1 MSTAP
6 SEAEEESSVWRSRDF
21 RLVFAGSLVNNIG
34 DWMLLVALPV
44 YVFTKSRSGAA
55 TAAVFVIE
63 LVIGVLLG
71 PYGGSLAD
79 RWDLRRTLIATN
91 VLQAVTLLPLLAV
104 ARTRLWPAFV
114 VVALQSALKQV
125 NDPASFALLPRV
137 VKTSQLVAAN
147 AAHSASFS
155 VARLIGSPAGGIAV
169 AFGGL
174 TSVVVID
181 SVTFAAVAVAM
192 GLVRT
197 PTGTLLAPDGETG
210 RQGGGVRVG
219 LREIKARPPLMAYV
233 VVQALAQLAFAMFP
247 ILFIVFVVDELH
259 GGGSQIGIIRGM
271 AAFGGIVAALIVPR
285 WARKRSAPW
294 LMMWGYLGLALSA
307 ALFINAPAVSTALWL
322 YLVLFSLTGLPNAT
336 SQIGSFTTA
345 QQLCPP
351 HVLGRLNGIL
361 SATGAV
367 GAAIGS
373 IGTGLLVDHFA
384 VIPLFNGQALGFFLC
399 GMVSYL
405 TIVRRLPQ
413 PAADEFPA

>member
-1 MSTAP
+1 MSASP
-6 SEAEEESSVWRSRDF
+6 SDSEEEVSVWRSRDF
-21 RLVFAGSLVNNIG
+21 RLVFAGGLVNNIG

-63 LVIGVLLG
+63 LLIGVLLG

-79 RWDLRRTLIATN
+79 RWNLRRALIATN

-104 ARTRLWPAFV
+104 SRSRLWPAFV
-114 VVALQSALKQV
+114 VVALQAILQQV

-137 VKTSQLVAAN
+137 VKTSQLVQAN
-147 AAHSASFS
+147 AANSASS
-155 VARLIGSPAGGIAV
+155 SLARLVGSPAGGIAV

-192 GLVRT
+192 GFVRT
-197 PTGTLLAPDGETG
+197 PTGALLAPDGDAGGHE
-210 RQGGGVRVG
+210 GGVRVG
-219 LREIKARPPLMAYV
+219 LREIKGRPPLMAYV

-285 WARKRSAPW
+285 WARKRAAPW
-294 LMMWGYLGLALSA
+294 LMMWGYLGLAASA

-373 IGTGLLVDHFA
+373 IGTGLLVDHVA
-384 VIPLFNGQALGFFLC
+384 VIPLFNGQAAFFFLC
-399 GMVSYL
+399 GIVSYF

-413 PAADEFPA
+413 PAADD

>member
-1 MSTAP
+1 M
-6 SEAEEESSVWRSRDF
+6 WRSRDF

-79 RWDLRRTLIATN
+79 RWNLRRTLIATN

-104 ARTRLWPAFV
+104 TPSRLWPAFV
-114 VVALQSALKQV
+114 VVALQSALRQV

-137 VKTSQLVAAN
+137 VKPSQLVPAN
-147 AAHSASFS
+147 AANSASFS

-174 TSVVVID
+174 TSVVIID

-192 GLVRT
+192 GFVRT
-197 PTGTLLAPDGETG
+197 PTGTLLPLHGETG
-210 RQGGGVRVG
+210 SREGGVRVG

-247 ILFIVFVVDELH
+247 ILFIVFVVEELH

-285 WARKRSAPW
+285 WARTGPAPW

-307 ALFINAPAVSTALWL
+307 ALFHQRARCLDRALALPGALLPHRSSERHLADRLVHDRAAAVPPARSRTVERHPVRCRGGRRRDRIHRNRSPRRPCRGHPAVQRAS
-322 YLVLFSLTGLPNAT
+322 TGLPPVWCRELLHDRA
-336 SQIGSFTTA
+336 
-345 QQLCPP
+345 PP
-351 HVLGRLNGIL
+351 PASRGR
-361 SATGAV
+361 
-367 GAAIGS
+367 
-373 IGTGLLVDHFA
+373 
-384 VIPLFNGQALGFFLC
+384 
-399 GMVSYL
+399 
-405 TIVRRLPQ
+405 
-413 PAADEFPA
+413 